1 MSLKYLLSLKKY
13 LHLGG
18 KKPGARKNINALF
31 LFLLFYVFN
40 HINVLSTENYNI
52 TGFLGEIHINSENL
66 THYICICFPNPM
78 SGVHSVQIF
87 EILSIVYFS

>member
-31 LFLLFYVFN
+31 LFLFY
-40 HINVLSTENYNI
+40 II
-52 TGFLGEIHINSENL
+52 
-66 THYICICFPNPM
+66 
-78 SGVHSVQIF
+78 SVDG
-87 EILSIVYFS
+87 SH

>member
-1 MSLKYLLSLKKY
+1 MLSLRREIYALQKL
-13 LHLGG
+13 LHFFLT
-18 KKPGARKNINALF
+18 NLCTYALF